1 LIDEKPSPLVA
12 GKPIPASR
20 YSSRAFWQLEWDRIW
35 TRVWLLAGHVARLPT
50 SGDFFTVE
58 IGPETLLVVR
68 GDDGRVHAFYN
79 VCQHRGHVLC
89 PVDEGRVASFE
100 CPYHHWRY
108 RLDGSLASAPGAGA
122 LPCANLDTVR
132 LREIPCE
139 VRLGFVWLAMTP
151 DPEPIDAFLLPVA
164 ERIAAYGPERYRPA
178 SETTVE
184 VACNWK
190 TSVDVNNEGY
200 HLRTLHAELLEV
212 ADDTTAR
219 EELLGPHSSIAL
231 PLGAAARG
239 SPSEGTITPRL
250 RDLMRS
256 MGLDPT
262 TFKGN
267 ASDVRPALALAIR
280 ARANADG
287 VDLSAL
293 ADAALVEK
301 RQFHIFPNVQLNFT
315 ARTLEIYRHRPMG
328 SDPLAT
334 LFDDQFYDLAPQG
347 APPRLR
353 KVRRL
358 KHGEASLGPVM
369 GPDVDLLPH
378 LTRGMASRGF
388 EGLLLTERES
398 CIAHMHRMLDA
409 HLFGDG

>member
-1 LIDEKPSPLVA
+1 MTDDTPAPLVS
-12 GKPIPASR
+12 GKPVPASR
-20 YSSRAFWQLEWDRIW
+20 YSSPAFWQLEWDRIW

-68 GDDGRVHAFYN
+68 GDDGRVRAFYN

-89 PVDEGRVASFE
+89 PADEGKVASFE

-108 RLDGSLASAPGAGA
+108 RLDGSLSAAPGAGA
-122 LPCANLDTVR
+122 LPCGSLDTVR
-132 LREIPCE
+132 LREVPCE

-164 ERIAAYGPERYRPA
+164 DQIAAYGPERYRPA

-262 TFKGN
+262 TFEGN
-267 ASDVRPALALAIR
+267 ASGVRPALALAIR

-287 VDLSAL
+287 VDLSGL
-293 ADAALVEK
+293 TDAALVEK

-315 ARTLEIYRHRPMG
+315 PRTLEVYRHRPMG

-334 LFDDQFYDLAPQG
+334 LFDDQFYDLAPPG

-353 KVRRL
+353 KSRRF

-388 EGLLLTERES
+388 GGLVLTERES
-398 CIAHMHRMLDA
+398 CIAHMHRTLDA
-409 HLFGDG
+409 YLFGDG